1 MFFVPHSSVL
11 YNKAADTRNMANFKT
26 CAPRVLRH
34 PPCAMMVVVCCEKCR
49 RQKLQPQEESANPVQ
64 RQVVCLEKCHKRKL
78 QPQEEKAQ
86 IRCRGTRS
94 TSHLHH
100 AKN

>member
-1 MFFVPHSSVL
+1 MLLRNRDRISALWPRVYAHFQ
-11 YNKAADTRNMANFKT
+11 AADTRNMANFKT

-64 RQVVCLEKCHKRKL
+64 RQ
-78 QPQEEKAQ
+78 
-86 IRCRGTRS
+86 
-94 TSHLHH
+94 
-100 AKN
+100 